1 MRIGRI
7 ASVSAVA
14 ALLALVAPGELLAQE
29 DAWNV
34 GGQFGLGVPAANVS
48 DLVNT
53 GVSGGF
59 HGTYYLSPRVGLTG
73 GVDIDVFPGKDVN
86 RPTRNS
92 LPDMDFYHYT
102 GGLEFRVVDPEAS
115 SVDFN
120 VNVRLGGTTVDADP
134 VPTRIGPRL
143 RVTESY
149 VAATGGARLGVDVAE
164 NVNLFLSGQ
173 YYQVFSDEDETYGLG
188 AVIGQS
194 TGFSSMGV
202 FPLTIGLRARM

>member
-1 MRIGRI
+1 MRFSRL
-7 ASVSAVA
+7 VSVA
-14 ALLALVAPGELLAQE
+14 AAAAIFALVTPTQLTGQDAP
-29 DAWNV
+29 WNV

-59 HGTYYLSPRVGLTG
+59 HGTYYLTPRIGLTG
-73 GVDIDVFPGKDVN
+73 AVDFSVFPGKEVD
-86 RPTRNS
+86 RPTRET

-102 GGLEFRVVDPEAS
+102 AGVEFRVLRPEQS
-115 SVDFN
+115 SVDLN
-120 VNVRLGGTTVDADP
+120 VNLRLGGTTVDADP
-134 VPTRIGPRL
+134 VPTQVGALR

-149 VAATGGARLGVDVAE
+149 VAASGGARLGFDVTE
-164 NVNLFLSGQ
+164 SLNLFLSGQ

-188 AVIGQS
+188 SVIGQD

-202 FPLTIGLRARM
+202 FPLTVGLRARI